1 MAVWRLQ
8 TTVQH
13 VQHWL
18 TRVTRVTR
26 VARGPALSEWLALA
40 GEARLESW
48 EAELTAYAR
57 WRTANPA
64 LKVRFGLATGTTWGE
79 EVVLARPG
87 RRLAPEAAL
96 AQAECELE
104 HLLAHHRYGWRELA
118 LLWQVW
124 AEPSAAIVLPWA
136 PWDAVPLPPGVV
148 RQALAAAHPALR
160 FPPGWE
166 GAGARQRGAA
176 VWLAGAWADGRHRAL
191 AVAERPGLAQRLP
204 LPGGGG
210 AGGAV
215 GRRAGAP
222 GEPGGLGGRMWLS
235 CPGCRGRRRGPR
247 CRGSGTGGAE
257 GDVGRAVERLL
268 GVETQDVGAQVEGV
282 LDLVEALWRR
292 GALPP
297 AHKQRPPWLR
307 RPWGRWRREAALRE
321 ALDRLAR
328 SPTSAAVAVA
338 TAAGRRRGGPG
349 VGRRGGPG
357 GTPGAARGGPG
368 ASRGG
373 GRRARAGGGPAGRPG
388 GAPPV

>member
-18 TRVTRVTR
+18 TRVTRVAR
-26 VARGPALSEWLALA
+26 VPQGSALSEWLALA

-136 PWDAVPLPPGVV
+136 PWDAVPLPPSVV
-148 RQALAAAHPALR
+148 RQVLAAAHPALR
-160 FPPGWE
+160 LPPGWE

-204 LPGGGG
+204 LP
-210 AGGAV
+210 
-215 GRRAGAP
+215 
-222 GEPGGLGGRMWLS
+222 E
-235 CPGCRGRRRGPR
+235 
-247 CRGSGTGGAE
+247 
-257 GDVGRAVERLL
+257 
-268 GVETQDVGAQVEGV
+268 
-282 LDLVEALWRR
+282 
-292 GALPP
+292 
-297 AHKQRPPWLR
+297 
-307 RPWGRWRREAALRE
+307 
-321 ALDRLAR
+321 
-328 SPTSAAVAVA
+328 
-338 TAAGRRRGGPG
+338 G
-349 VGRRGGPG
+349 VGRGGLWGAVLGRLATGGPG
-357 GTPGAARGGPG
+357 GPDVAEL
-368 ASRGG
+368 
-373 GRRARAGGGPAGRPG
+373 PG
-388 GAPPV
+388 GAAAPEAAGAGG